1 VASLLEALVDILA
14 LTVFAGA
21 TVGVVADFIHAA
33 PESGTGTL
41 LRAVKPVLGKLIV
54 VGFLAGAAIAL
65 CFAFGPL
72 LLIVVVFGSA
82 LAGGGLGVAPV
93 FAIVGV
99 LSLLLLPVPG
109 LYLMTRWAVMAPV
122 VVLERP
128 SGLGALG
135 RSADLVWGSRWRIL
149 GLILL
154 VLVFAAVLNIVIALV
169 AGLAGTDAR
178 NVAGALL
185 DIAIAP
191 IPAILC
197 AVLYFE
203 LLDAAPLADPSF

>member
-1 VASLLEALVDILA
+1 
-14 LTVFAGA
+14 
-21 TVGVVADFIHAA
+21 
-33 PESGTGTL
+33 
-41 LRAVKPVLGKLIV
+41 
-54 VGFLAGAAIAL
+54 
-65 CFAFGPL
+65 
-72 LLIVVVFGSA
+72 
-82 LAGGGLGVAPV
+82 
-93 FAIVGV
+93 
-99 LSLLLLPVPG
+99 
-109 LYLMTRWAVMAPV
+109 MAPV